1 MAWFPADPNWNDFY
15 LPPGIQQELRDLE
28 TIFRD
33 MPPVVNQNHAQ
44 PSDSLFHAP
53 KVDATPPDPHNLFAP
68 LTNHNQDFDNQPMMS
83 LSPFSNTNQ
92 PQGMVPV
99 PYAEQLSEPSVSPKV
114 TPKSRKLRPQLKSVQ
129 LRGNSTSPLRCG

>member
-53 KVDATPPDPHNLFAP
+53 K
-68 LTNHNQDFDNQPMMS
+68 DFDNQPMMS